1 MSRSVSSLVQTVVV
15 TGIALAPVMA
25 SAQVTTAQVA
35 SRDQAAELACGARAV
50 GMPPDT
56 SIRIAA
62 GRERGKALF
71 GPNDALVI
79 NAGTGRGIKVGQEYY
94 VRRVIDDRFV
104 AAAGDNVPRSSI
116 HTAGWVRIE
125 DAQTDSAIATVI
137 KACDA
142 IEEGDY
148 LELFVKPTVPASAEA
163 AGEPDFA
170 NPGHLVLGDERR
182 QMAAAGDLMV
192 LDRGSDH
199 GLHAGQHLTIFRTT
213 GNGTGP
219 IARIAEA
226 TVVVVNPETSTVRI
240 DKTSDAVSVGD
251 LVAIHR

>member
-1 MSRSVSSLVQTVVV
+1 MNRSLRAVIQTIV
-15 TGIALAPVMA
+15 TGIAFAPLAA
-25 SAQVTTAQVA
+25 YAQVETARVA
-35 SRDQAAELACGARAV
+35 ARDYAAELACGAKASDV
-50 GMPPDT
+50 PPDT
-56 SIRIAA
+56 SIRVGA

-71 GPNDALVI
+71 GPDETLVI
-79 NAGTGRGIKVGQEYY
+79 NAGTTQGVKVGQEYY
-94 VRRVIDDRFV
+94 VRRVVADRFV
-104 AAAGDNVPRSSI
+104 RPAGDNVPRSSI
-116 HTAGWVRIE
+116 HTAGWVRIV
-125 DAQTDSAIATVI
+125 DAQGATAIATVT

-148 LELFVKPTVPASAEA
+148 LELFVKPTVPEVASTTS
-163 AGEPDFA
+163 EPDFA

-182 QMAAAGDLMV
+182 QMGAVGDLMV
-192 LDRGSDH
+192 VDRGSDH
-199 GLHAGQHLTIFRTT
+199 GLHPGQHLTVFRTT

-240 DKTSDAVSVGD
+240 DKTSDAVNVGD

>member
-1 MSRSVSSLVQTVVV
+1 MSRSVRSLIQTVI
-15 TGIALAPVMA
+15 TGIALAPVVA
-25 SAQVTTAQVA
+25 SAQVATARAA
-35 SRDQAAELACGARAV
+35 SRDHAVELACGARAV
-50 GMPPDT
+50 GVPPDT
-56 SIRIAA
+56 SLRIAA

-71 GPNDALVI
+71 GPDDALVI
-79 NAGTGRGIKVGQEYY
+79 NAGTARGIKVGQEYY

-104 AAAGDNVPRSSI
+104 GAAGDNVPRSSI

-148 LELFVKPTVPASAEA
+148 LELFVKPTVPAPAEA

-199 GLHAGQHLTIFRTT
+199 GLRAGQHLTVFRTT

-219 IARIAEA
+219 IARVAEA
-226 TVVVVNPETSTVRI
+226 TVVVVNPETSTIRI

>member
-1 MSRSVSSLVQTVVV
+1 MSRSVRSLIQTVV

-25 SAQVTTAQVA
+25 NAQVATAHVA
-35 SRDQAAELACGARAV
+35 SRDYAAELACGARAAAA
-50 GMPPDT
+50 PPDM
-56 SIRIAA
+56 SIRISA

-71 GPNDALVI
+71 GPDETLVI
-79 NAGTGRGIKVGQEYY
+79 NAGTARGVKVGQEYY

-104 AAAGDNVPRSSI
+104 ATAGDNVPRSSI

-137 KACDA
+137 KVCDA
-142 IEEGDY
+142 IEQGDY
-148 LELFVKPTVPASAEA
+148 LELFVKPTVPAASEN
-163 AGEPDFA
+163 AGDPDFA

-182 QMAAAGDLMV
+182 QMGAAGDLMV

-199 GLHAGQHLTIFRTT
+199 GLRAGQHLTVFRTT

-226 TVVVVNPETSTVRI
+226 TVVATHPETSTIRI
-240 DKTSDAVSVGD
+240 DKTSDAVNVGD

>member
-1 MSRSVSSLVQTVVV
+1 MNRSVRLLVQTVV
-15 TGIALAPVMA
+15 TGIVLAPLA
-25 SAQVTTAQVA
+25 AYAQVESARVA
-35 SRDQAAELACGARAV
+35 ARDLGAELACGAKASDA
-50 GMPPDT
+50 PPDT
-56 SIRIAA
+56 SIRVSA

-71 GPNDALVI
+71 GPNDTLVI
-79 NAGTGRGIKVGQEYY
+79 NAGTAQGVKVDQEYY
-94 VRRVIDDRFV
+94 VRRVVADRFV
-104 AAAGDNVPRSSI
+104 HGAGDSVPRSSI
-116 HTAGWVRIE
+116 HTAGWVRIV
-125 DAQTDSAIATVI
+125 DAQGDSAIATVT

-148 LELFVKPTVPASAEA
+148 LELFVKPAVPAAASAP
-163 AGEPDFA
+163 GEPDFA

-182 QMAAAGDLMV
+182 QMGAAGDLMV

-199 GLHAGQHLTIFRTT
+199 GLRAGQHVTVFRTT

-226 TVVVVNPETSTVRI
+226 TVVMVNPETSTVRI
-240 DKTSDAVSVGD
+240 DKSSDAVNVGD

>member
-1 MSRSVSSLVQTVVV
+1 MNRSVRSLIQTIVMGV
-15 TGIALAPVMA
+15 ALAPLA
-25 SAQVTTAQVA
+25 AHAQVA
-35 SRDQAAELACGARAV
+35 TSRVAERDYASELACGAQAV
-50 GMPPDT
+50 GMPPDM
-56 SIRIAA
+56 SIRVGE

-71 GPNDALVI
+71 GPTDMLVI
-79 NAGTGRGIKVGQEYY
+79 KAGTAQGVKVGQEYY
-94 VRRVIDDRFV
+94 VRRIVPDRFV

-125 DAQTDSAIATVI
+125 DAQADNAIATVI

-148 LELFVKPTVPASAEA
+148 LELFTRPQVPATPAA
-163 AGEPDFA
+163 AGEPDFG

-182 QMAAAGDLMV
+182 QMGAAGDLMV
-192 LDRGSDH
+192 VDRGSDH
-199 GLHAGQHLTIFRTT
+199 GLRIGQHLTIFRTT
-213 GNGTGP
+213 GGGSGP

-226 TVVVVNPETSTVRI
+226 TVMVVSSETSTIRI
-240 DKTSDAVSVGD
+240 DKTSDAVNVGD

>member
-1 MSRSVSSLVQTVVV
+1 MTRSVRSLIQTVV
-15 TGIALAPVMA
+15 TGIALAPLA
-25 SAQVTTAQVA
+25 ANAQVA
-35 SRDQAAELACGARAV
+35 TAHVPERDRAAELACGAQAV

-56 SIRIAA
+56 SIRVGA
-62 GRERGKALF
+62 GREKGKALF
-71 GPNDALVI
+71 GPDEALVI
-79 NAGTGRGIKVGQEYY
+79 KAGTAQGVKTGQEYY
-94 VRRVIDDRFV
+94 VRRVVPDRFV
-104 AAAGDNVPRSSI
+104 GPSGDNVPRSSV
-116 HTAGWVRIE
+116 HTAAWVRIV
-125 DAQTDSAIATVI
+125 DAQADSAIATVI

-148 LELFVKPTVPASAEA
+148 LEPFVKPASPVAAETT
-163 AGEPDFA
+163 GEPDFA

-182 QMAAAGDLMV
+182 QMGAAGDLMV

-199 GLHAGQHLTIFRTT
+199 GLKSGQHLTIFRTT

-226 TVVVVNPETSTVRI
+226 TVVVVNPESSTIRI
-240 DKTSDAVSVGD
+240 DKTSDAVNVGD

>member
-1 MSRSVSSLVQTVVV
+1 MSRSVRSLIQTVI
-15 TGIALAPVMA
+15 TGIALAPVVA
-25 SAQVTTAQVA
+25 SAQVATARAA
-35 SRDQAAELACGARAV
+35 SRDHAVELACGARAV
-50 GMPPDT
+50 GVPPDT
-56 SIRIAA
+56 SLRVAA

-71 GPNDALVI
+71 GPDDALVI
-79 NAGTGRGIKVGQEYY
+79 NAGTARGIKVGQEYY

-104 AAAGDNVPRSSI
+104 GAAGDNVPRSSI

-148 LELFVKPTVPASAEA
+148 LELFVKPTVPAPAEA

-199 GLHAGQHLTIFRTT
+199 GLRAGQHLTVFRTT

-219 IARIAEA
+219 IARVAEA
-226 TVVVVNPETSTVRI
+226 TVVVVNPETSTIRI

>member
-1 MSRSVSSLVQTVVV
+1 MSRSVRSLIQTVVM
-15 TGIALAPVMA
+15 GLALAPLA
-25 SAQVTTAQVA
+25 AYAQVETARVA
-35 SRDQAAELACGARAV
+35 ARDFGAELACGAKVADA
-50 GMPPDT
+50 PPDT
-56 SIRIAA
+56 SIRVSA

-71 GPNDALVI
+71 GPDEALVI
-79 NAGTGRGIKVGQEYY
+79 NAGTARGVKVGQDYY
-94 VRRVIDDRFV
+94 VRRVVADRFV
-104 AAAGDNVPRSSI
+104 RAAGDNVPRSSI

-199 GLHAGQHLTIFRTT
+199 GLRAGQHLTIFRTT

-219 IARIAEA
+219 IARVAEA
-226 TVVVVNPETSTVRI
+226 TVLVVSPETSTIRI
-240 DKTSDAVSVGD
+240 DKTSDAVNVGD

>member
-1 MSRSVSSLVQTVVV
+1 MSRSVRSLIQTVV

-25 SAQVTTAQVA
+25 SAQVATAPGA
-35 SRDQAAELACGARAV
+35 SRDYADELACGPQAV
-50 GMPPDT
+50 GMPSDP
-56 SIRIAA
+56 SIRIAP

-71 GPNDALVI
+71 GPDEALVI
-79 NAGTGRGIKVGQEYY
+79 NAGTARGIKVGQEYY

-104 AAAGDNVPRSSI
+104 RAAGDNLQRSSI

-142 IEEGDY
+142 IQEGDY
-148 LELFVKPTVPASAEA
+148 LELFVKPTVPAAAET

-182 QMAAAGDLMV
+182 QMGAAGDLMV

-199 GLHAGQHLTIFRTT
+199 GLRAGQHLTIFRTT
-213 GNGTGP
+213 GSGTGP
-219 IARIAEA
+219 IARVAEA
-226 TVVVVNPETSTVRI
+226 TVVVTQPETSTIRI
-240 DKTSDAVSVGD
+240 EKTSDAVNVGD

>member
-1 MSRSVSSLVQTVVV
+1 MNRSVRLLIQTVV
-15 TGIALAPVMA
+15 TGIALAPVVA
-25 SAQVTTAQVA
+25 SAQGATAHVA

-50 GMPPDT
+50 GMPPDM

-71 GPNDALVI
+71 GPDEALVI
-79 NAGTGRGIKVGQEYY
+79 NAGTARGIKVGQEYY

-104 AAAGDNVPRSSI
+104 GAAGDNVPRSSI

-125 DAQTDSAIATVI
+125 DAQTDSAIATVV
-137 KACDA
+137 KVCDA
-142 IEEGDY
+142 IQEGDY

-199 GLHAGQHLTIFRTT
+199 GLRAGQHLTVFRTT

-219 IARIAEA
+219 IARVAEA
-226 TVVVVNPETSTVRI
+226 TVVVVSPETSTIRI
-240 DKTSDAVSVGD
+240 DKTSDAVNVGD

>member
-1 MSRSVSSLVQTVVV
+1 MSRSVRSLIEIVVV
-15 TGIALAPVMA
+15 SGIALAPVVA
-25 SAQVTTAQVA
+25 SAQVAAAHVA
-35 SRDQAAELACGARAV
+35 SRDYAGELACGARAV

-71 GPNDALVI
+71 GPDEALVI

-94 VRRVIDDRFV
+94 VRRVVDDRFV

-142 IEEGDY
+142 IQEGDY
-148 LELFVKPTVPASAEA
+148 LELFVKPSVPAAAET

-199 GLHAGQHLTIFRTT
+199 GLRAGQHLTVFRTT

-219 IARIAEA
+219 IARVAEA
-226 TVVVVNPETSTVRI
+226 TVVVVSPETSTIRI
-240 DKTSDAVSVGD
+240 DKTSDAVNVGD